1 MQHIIDRFVSYV
13 TIDTES
19 DPNSTTTPSTKKQF
33 DLANKL
39 VDELKAIGM
48 TEVTIDKHG
57 YVMATLPSNVD
68 HKVPT
73 IGFVAHFD
81 TTPDFTGKDV
91 KPQIVKNY
99 DGGDI
104 ILNKEHN
111 IVLSPNYFKDLLLY
125 KGQTLITTNGLTLL
139 GADDKAGITEIMTA
153 MEHMIQNPD
162 IKHGKIRVCFTP
174 DEEIGRGADLFD
186 VEKFGADWAYTMDG
200 SQIGELEYENF
211 NAAGV
216 KITFKG
222 KSVHPGYAKG
232 KMINSML
239 LANDF
244 INELPKGET
253 PQETKGYEGFF
264 HVTQLQGSI
273 EETKLEL
280 IIRDH
285 DMKLFKQ
292 RKALIEK
299 ITAKFNKKFA
309 KQFGEDIVIT
319 KITDQYY
326 NMKEKVEP
334 VMFIVDLAEKAM
346 KSLGIKP
353 LIKPIRGG
361 TDGCRLSYMGLPC
374 PNIFAGGHNF
384 HGKYEYVPVESMQK
398 AVDVIV
404 KIAELTATTD
414 FSKAGKGKKK

>member
-1 MQHIIDRFVSYV
+1 
-13 TIDTES
+13 
-19 DPNSTTTPSTKKQF
+19 
-33 DLANKL
+33 
-39 VDELKAIGM
+39 
-48 TEVTIDKHG
+48 
-57 YVMATLPSNVD
+57 
-68 HKVPT
+68 
-73 IGFVAHFD
+73 
-81 TTPDFTGKDV
+81 
-91 KPQIVKNY
+91 
-99 DGGDI
+99 
-104 ILNKEHN
+104 
-111 IVLSPNYFKDLLLY
+111 
-125 KGQTLITTNGLTLL
+125 
-139 GADDKAGITEIMTA
+139 
-153 MEHMIQNPD
+153 
-162 IKHGKIRVCFTP
+162 
-174 DEEIGRGADLFD
+174 
-186 VEKFGADWAYTMDG
+186 MDG

-292 RKALIEK
+292 RKALVEK
-299 ITAKFNKKFA
+299 ITTKFNKKFS

-326 NMKEKVEP
+326 NMKEKVVP
-334 VMFIVDLAEKAM
+334 VIFIVDLAEKAM

-398 AVDVIV
+398 AIDVII

-414 FSKAGKGKKK
+414 FSKIKK